1 MKNKIILYRPNEQ
14 AEHIEVIINQEN
26 ETIWFNQY
34 QFVLLNNILN
44 LK

>member
-1 MKNKIILYRPNEQ
+1 MKNEIILYRPNKLAEQ
-14 AEHIEVIINQEN
+14 IEERIDQEN

-34 QFVLLNNILN
+34 QFAFLNNILN